1 MSTFYDTIA
10 EIPKMITNQLQPKH
24 KVTNKQQTTLTDD
37 LDDHAITI
45 QPKPNSTNQ
54 TKYLTIQQHLSQILT
69 TKTNNTTVTKYHQP
83 KPKITN
89 HHQPSTITTIT

>member
-1 MSTFYDTIA
+1 VNQIKPDSIA
-10 EIPKMITNQLQPKH
+10 ETPKIMITNHHITATPKH

-69 TKTNNTTVTKYHQP
+69 TKTNHIIV
-83 KPKITN
+83 I
-89 HHQPSTITTIT
+89 